1 MLSPLDKSQKTSH
14 QFPGKDLG
22 LELAQWYA
30 DKVFNHVLGYYIYI
44 YNYIYSDIVTCIHI
58 YIYIWYANNDIHV
71 LGLSKF
77 CFCQHYNIDHIIDSQ
92 RCRAQH
98 EHHPALPRLN
108 QDQLGQN
115 WCITMSKAVKV
126 PSKCEAL
133 MVKREAVRV

>member
-1 MLSPLDKSQKTSH
+1 MPTVIFMCWDCRSFAFVS
-14 QFPGKDLG
+14 
-22 LELAQWYA
+22 
-30 DKVFNHVLGYYIYI
+30 I
-44 YNYIYSDIVTCIHI
+44 
-58 YIYIWYANNDIHV
+58 
-71 LGLSKF
+71 
-77 CFCQHYNIDHIIDSQ
+77 IDNIIDSQ